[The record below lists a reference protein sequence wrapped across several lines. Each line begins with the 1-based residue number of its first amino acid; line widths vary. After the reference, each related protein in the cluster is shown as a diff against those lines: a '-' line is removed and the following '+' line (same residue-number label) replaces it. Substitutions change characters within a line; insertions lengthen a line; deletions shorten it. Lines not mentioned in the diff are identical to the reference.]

1 MTTATITVSSKVS
14 FDKIQFLLGP
24 PAILSK
30 PIYTCGDDSSRQC
43 FKAYLQVTIEI
54 HLLF

>member
-24 PAILSK
+24 PILSK
-30 PIYTCGDDSSRQC
+30 PIYTCADDSSKQC
-43 FKAYLQVTIEI
+43 FKAYLQVTREKY
-54 HLLF
+54 LLF